1 MIKVVAFDLDDTLI
15 SEFEYIK
22 SGYRAVAGEL
32 LKKYNLLE
40 NETYDKLMSLFSED
54 SKNVFNRILDEYGIS
69 YEKDDILSLVKVYRE
84 HMPEID
90 FFPDVIPTLT
100 MLKKRGIK
108 LGIITDG
115 YTVTQTNKLKA
126 VLADKYFDKIIITDL
141 LGKEFWKPHPKSFEM
156 MKEYFNVEWDEMA
169 YVGDNPQKDFYI
181 SKAYPLK
188 TVRILRDNSVYKDSE
203 YREGIKESFKIDK
216 LLDLDKVI

>member
-115 YTVTQTNKLKA
+115 YTITQTNKLKA

-181 SKAYPLK
+181 SKAYPLR